1 MAKGSTGYDPGKLG
15 KTLGGQLQGY
25 ATGPTPPPSVGTTQG
40 IAGLLS
46 AANNPQ
52 YDAAIKGA
60 IGTLG
65 DTAAGNNLGVEAPGY
80 RAVRDN
86 LRSTITGD
94 VNASMGA
101 NGRYGS
107 NVHTGTLTDSLASSL
122 GALDM
127 AQYNSGLDRQV
138 QAASVLPGLQTAST
152 QPALTS
158 LTAGQ
163 AQDNTNNAG
172 LDRLL
177 KILGAFNGSQ
187 GSAGMTQETPLW
199 QSALGLAGMFL

>member
-15 KTLGGQLQGY
+15 GTLGKQLQSY
-25 ATGPTPPPSVGTTQG
+25 ATAPTPAPSSGTTQG

-46 AANNPQ
+46 AASNPA
-52 YDAAIKGA
+52 YDAGVRGA
-60 IGTLG
+60 ISSYA
-65 DTAAGNNLGVEAPGY
+65 DTAAGKNIGVEAPGY
-80 RAVRDN
+80 QAVRDK
-86 LRSTITGD
+86 LRSDVSGD

-107 NVHTGTLTDSLASSL
+107 SVHTGTLADSLTSSL

-127 AQYNSGLDRQV
+127 AQYNSGLDRQA
-138 QAASVLPGLQTAST
+138 QAAAMLPGLQTAST

-163 AQDNTNNAG
+163 VQDDTNNAG
-172 LDRLL
+172 LNRLL
-177 KILGAFNGSQ
+177 KLLGAFNGSQ
-187 GSAGMTQETPLW
+187 GSAGMTQETPWW
-199 QSALGLAGMFL
+199 QSAAGLAGLLL